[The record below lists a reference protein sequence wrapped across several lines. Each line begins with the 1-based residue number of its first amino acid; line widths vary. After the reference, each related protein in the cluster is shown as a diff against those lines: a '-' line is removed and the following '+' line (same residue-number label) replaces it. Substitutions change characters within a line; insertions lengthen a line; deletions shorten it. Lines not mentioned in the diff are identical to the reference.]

1 MCESN
6 KMLDLTKLAR
16 KRISELKIY
25 EYKLYKLKNKKKKMR
40 KNEQSLSKMWDTIKH
55 TNICVME
62 IPEEE

>member
-1 MCESN
+1 
-6 KMLDLTKLAR
+6 MLDLTKLAR
-16 KRISELKIY
+16 KRTSELKIY